1 MSIRQEMLQR
11 EYAEVLSA
19 FRTLTDIRFRLLA
32 FLPIAAGAAS
42 LVVGSRTPN
51 VSTLAFSLFGLVVTL
66 GLVTYNAR
74 NDQLY
79 DTLVARAA
87 SIERQLGDPDGAFSN
102 RPRPWLELHAAGL
115 TWKVDHRTGVAAIYL
130 ASIALWL
137 FGVSDSAL
145 HIVYAAINSG
155 SPAWWARICALAV
168 AVVVTFLGS
177 WAISTRKDSIAEE
190 LRLWARDAAAAAESI
205 PLEQLAADDSAS
217 NVLTH
222 FPGGR
227 DGDRAALLARLRYL
241 DRLPL
246 EARGHFVSPS
256 AGTWAAAQLVTYVAD
271 LAPEWVYDCATSR
284 RRDVGGPSGP
294 GVP

>member
-11 EYAEVLSA
+11 EYTEVLTT

-42 LVVGSRTPN
+42 VFVGSRTPN

-79 DTLVARAA
+79 DTLVGRAA
-87 SIERQLGDPDGAFSN
+87 SIERRLGDPDGAFSN
-102 RPRPWLELHAAGL
+102 RPRAWLQLHAAGL
-115 TWKVDHRTGVAAIYL
+115 TWKVNHRTGVGAIYL

-137 FGVSDSAL
+137 FAVSDSAL
-145 HIVYAAINSG
+145 HVLYAAINSG
-155 SPAWWARICALAV
+155 SPGSWARICALGV
-168 AVVVTFLGS
+168 AVVVTCLGS
-177 WAISTRKDSIAEE
+177 WAISTRKESIEKE
-190 LRLWARDAAAAAESI
+190 LRLWARDAAVAAESI

-227 DGDRAALLARLRYL
+227 GGHRAALARLRYL

-246 EARGHFVSPS
+246 EARGHFVSTS
-256 AGTWAAAQLVTYVAD
+256 AGTWAAAQLVAYVAD
-271 LAPEWVYDCATSR
+271 MAPEWVYDCATSR
-284 RRDVGGPSGP
+284 RRDVGGRSEP